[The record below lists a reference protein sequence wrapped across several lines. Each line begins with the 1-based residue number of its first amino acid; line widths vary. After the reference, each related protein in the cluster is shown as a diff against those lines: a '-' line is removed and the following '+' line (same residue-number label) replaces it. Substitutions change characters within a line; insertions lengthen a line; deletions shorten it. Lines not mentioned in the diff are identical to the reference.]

1 MTSKPVNHWRN
12 LCDILNKQKKE
23 YEKFLDL
30 MKKKEQLLIK
40 GDTKRLAKV
49 VKDEEQFINKIEML
63 ENERIKA
70 VKLCVETKDKTP
82 TLKDVLS
89 TAPQEEL
96 EMLEK
101 SSIALM
107 EILNSVARM
116 NRSNAELIKESLNF
130 INYNMNLLS
139 SDRTLDNLY
148 EGTGRMR
155 GYEPKIRGII
165 NREA

>member
-12 LCDILNKQKKE
+12 LCDILNRQKKE

-70 VKLCVETKDKTP
+70 VKLCVETKGKTP